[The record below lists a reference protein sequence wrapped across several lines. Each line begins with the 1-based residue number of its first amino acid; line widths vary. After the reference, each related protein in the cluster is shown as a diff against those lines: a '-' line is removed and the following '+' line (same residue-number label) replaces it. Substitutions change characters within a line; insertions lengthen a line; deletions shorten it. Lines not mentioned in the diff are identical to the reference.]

1 MSFPQA
7 DQTSLTADKPLEWR
21 REGYLVTTD
30 QAMLDVDA
38 IQAFLA
44 RSYWAPGITQETV
57 AQSLRHSLCFG
68 LFHLDRQIGL
78 ARVITDSIRFAYLC
92 DVYVLEDF
100 QGQGLGSWLLQ
111 CVLEHPQIRTIRR
124 ILLTTQD
131 AQLFYHQLG
140 FQELSHPE
148 HWMERL
154 QAP

>member
-1 MSFPQA
+1 
-7 DQTSLTADKPLEWR
+7 
-21 REGYLVTTD
+21 
-30 QAMLDVDA
+30 MLDVDA

-44 RSYWAPGITQETV
+44 RSYWAPGIAKETV

-68 LFHLDRQIGL
+68 LFYLDRQIGL

-92 DVYVLEDF
+92 DVYVLEAY
-100 QGQGLGSWLLQ
+100 QGQGLGRWLLQ
-111 CVLEHPQIRTIRR
+111 CVLEHPHTRTNRR

-140 FQELSHPE
+140 FRELSHPE